1 MGGPALQD
9 NGGGSLKQKLIG
21 EFSTVLDESLIL
33 AIVDERDVENEYA
46 EIRLILNALA
56 DTARAEQATG
66 FDPSGLGCWAET
78 EGQASDEVETCGN
91 GMSTENATT
100 VSEYSD
106 SDVPKFT
113 HQPDLGEPEKIENL
127 QLIFPNFKEHTIKFV
142 LKQSGGDLERA
153 FDHLLDR
160 QYLEESGELPKGI
173 DGFYAPD
180 GAPQQGRGSA
190 GRNRPK
196 KGKAKLP
203 VSYTVVSPVSN
214 DAEIEGAS
222 GPSSVPTT
230 SRLSPRSPTLQL
242 ASTSLPLSSANR
254 SHMRSAA
261 SLNRLGPLGRQGAI
275 VYIQRAR
282 EEARLS
288 LAKTAGMA
296 EMLVN
301 SQSTSNKIDLHG
313 VTVLDG
319 VRIAKH
325 RVWQWWENLGE
336 ARERTARQQGFT
348 VVTGVGRHSAN
359 GVSRLRQAVGAA
371 LKNDGWRVETLTGQF
386 YVTGRL

>member
-1 MGGPALQD
+1 VSQ
-9 NGGGSLKQKLIG
+9 G

-33 AIVDERDVENEYA
+33 AIVDERDIEKEYGD
-46 EIRLILNALA
+46 IRIILDTLA
-56 DTARAEQATG
+56 DTARAEQLTG

-78 EGQASDEVETCGN
+78 EALVSDEAATTGN
-91 GMSTENATT
+91 GVSTENATT
-100 VSEYSD
+100 LSEYSD
-106 SDVPKFT
+106 GDIPKFT
-113 HQPDLGEPEKIENL
+113 HRLDIGEAEKTENL

-142 LKQSGGDLERA
+142 LKQNGGDLERA

-160 QYLEESGELPKGI
+160 QFLEESGELPRGV
-173 DGFYAPD
+173 DGFYTPD
-180 GAPQQGRGSA
+180 GAPQKGRGP
-190 GRNRPK
+190 GRNRTR
-196 KGKAKLP
+196 KGKAKLA
-203 VSYTVVSPVSN
+203 VSYTVVSPVSD
-214 DAEIEGAS
+214 DAEIEGVS
-222 GPSSVPTT
+222 GPSSVPAT
-230 SRLSPRSPTLQL
+230 SRLTSRTPSNHPSPASLSMPKANFTSAMPDLQ
-242 ASTSLPLSSANR
+242 ASR
-254 SHMRSAA
+254 SHMRAAA
-261 SLNRLGPLGRQGAI
+261 SLSRLGPLGRQGAM

-288 LAKTAGMA
+288 LAKTANMA
-296 EMLVN
+296 ELLVN
-301 SQSTSNKIDLHG
+301 QQSTPTKIDLHG

-336 ARERTARQQGFT
+336 GRERTAKLQGFT

-386 YVTGRL
+386 YVTGRV